1 MQFVCI
7 TVYRRN
13 CNCKILSHFDTEVL
27 VSFSA
32 EEGRPWIFDRTF
44 QWTPTAAVMDSGDL
58 YLRFI
63 AVDNYGGV
71 GTYYWPQLEV
81 CACMNGATC
90 SFDYLSTK
98 QHHFNGGAEP
108 FLDSY

>member
-1 MQFVCI
+1 M
-7 TVYRRN
+7 
-13 CNCKILSHFDTEVL
+13 VL
-27 VSFSA
+27 VSFSVKDVDNA
-32 EEGRPWIFDRTF
+32 YSFDWTFKWI
-44 QWTPTAAVMDSGDL
+44 PTAAVMDGDDL

-63 AVDNYGGV
+63 AVDDYGS

-98 QHHFNGGAEP
+98 QHHFNPGAEP
-108 FLDSY
+108 LFLNSHPYSSFGTVTYLIFFFNLTYLF